1 LKLAEHIKLV
11 SPTDMSVLIIGE
23 SGTEIKYSQGIH
35 ENSRRTDRPFIAVD
49 CGAIQKS

>member
-1 LKLAEHIKLV
+1 VKVVLKLSIAK
-11 SPTDMSVLIIGE
+11 
-23 SGTEIKYSQGIH
+23 GIH